1 MSCHNTARRR
11 GAASRTHHVA
21 GIGTALSLLLAAS
34 AAHAADLNEASF
46 GDLSNDRL
54 APTPW
59 LLDAVTPGPTAGVWN
74 NVLTG
79 TTGRGDGV
87 TDRDHIHVVVPQGHR
102 LVALRVGN
110 QTQSGGSGG
119 SFIGLAAGD
128 VMPVPP
134 DASSA
139 AGLLGWRHY
148 GVADRNTDILP
159 LMALPSAGSSGFAVP
174 LPAGDY
180 TLWVQELA
188 SGTFDYRFNLQ
199 LMPVPEPGTAAMLL
213 LGVAALAA
221 RRRPRSRLNRRAASV
236 RSGHRRCP
244 RRA

>member
-1 MSCHNTARRR
+1 MQ
-11 GAASRTHHVA
+11 HHTTVGRSSGTTFA
-21 GIGTALSLLLAAS
+21 GPAPFICAGLSLLLATG
-34 AAHAADLNEASF
+34 AAGAADLNEASF

-54 APTPW
+54 APTRW
-59 LLDAVTPGPTAGVWN
+59 VLDTITPGPTPGVWN

-79 TTGRGDGV
+79 KTGRTDGV
-87 TDRDHIHVVVPQGHR
+87 VDRDYVHVVVPQGSL

-110 QTQSGGSGG
+110 QTQSGGATG

-128 VMPVPP
+128 LMPVPP
-134 DASSA
+134 DAGSA

-159 LMALPSAGSSGFAVP
+159 PMAVPSAGSSGFAVP

-188 SGTFDYRFNLQ
+188 PGSFDYRFNLQ
-199 LMPVPEPGTAAMLL
+199 LAPVPEPSSAALLL
-213 LGVAALAA
+213 LGMAALAL
-221 RRRPRSRLNRRAASV
+221 RRRRSA
-236 RSGHRRCP
+236 G
-244 RRA
+244 

>member
-1 MSCHNTARRR
+1 MHRQTHATPAEPAVR
-11 GAASRTHHVA
+11 ASRF
-21 GIGTALSLLLAAS
+21 GMICSGLSLLLAAG
-34 AAHAADLNEASF
+34 AAGAADLNEASF

-54 APTPW
+54 APTTW
-59 LLDAVTPGPTAGVWN
+59 RLDTATPGPAPGAWN

-79 TTGRGDGV
+79 KTGRSGGV
-87 TDRDHIHVVVPQGHR
+87 VDRDYIQLVVPQDHR
-102 LVALRVGN
+102 LIALRVGN
-110 QTQSGGSGG
+110 QTQSSGSGG
-119 SFIGLAAGD
+119 SFIGLTAGG

-148 GVADRNTDILP
+148 GAADRNTDILP
-159 LMALPSAGSSGFAVP
+159 LMAVPSAGSSGFAVP

-180 TLWVQELA
+180 TLWIQELA
-188 SGTFDYRFNLQ
+188 PGTFDYRFNLQ
-199 LMPVPEPGTAAMLL
+199 LAPVPEPTTAALWL

-221 RRRPRSRLNRRAASV
+221 RGRLNRRAAAG
-236 RSGHRRCP
+236 RSRSRPGA